1 MPLALMRNFE
11 APQDATDYYLMSGD
25 LRVGRIYERQ
35 GTQGLEFLW
44 ALTTVFFRETLRT
57 IRLRHLAD
65 CVCRTATAAPSA
77 SVLNRGAQ
85 CRFHCDF
92 GPSWPLN
99 GMERNAPFF
108 VKTLSDEWNR
118 NTRQFVP

>member
-11 APQDATDYYLMSGD
+11 VPQDATDYYLMSGD

-85 CRFHCDF
+85 CRFHC
-92 GPSWPLN
+92 
-99 GMERNAPFF
+99 ERTAAS
-108 VKTLSDEWNR
+108 LR
-118 NTRQFVP
+118 RQRLVGRVARVHAAVTHG

>member
-44 ALTTVFFRETLRT
+44 ALNGCS
-57 IRLRHLAD
+57 AD
-65 CVCRTATAAPSA
+65 PY
-77 SVLNRGAQ
+77 
-85 CRFHCDF
+85 
-92 GPSWPLN
+92 PL
-99 GMERNAPFF
+99 
-108 VKTLSDEWNR
+108 KI
-118 NTRQFVP
+118 